1 MPSRIA
7 QRPRKTA
14 KNTSKRVVLY
24 VPDTFDPDN
33 HLPEELRHLADYARF
48 LLHRIN
54 VGRVHLRRGNCL
66 VYLKRDYLVE
76 FIPKERFTAIRDAL
90 VESDVIHVR
99 KFCVKGEMSYG
110 YRLLY
115 PHNQGFSLICPTTKR
130 LIDKIVRWRKRES
143 DSLRHP
149 VHRELRRYVKALTID
164 EQGAL
169 TSVHGTPFQ
178 QAAQVAM
185 IQRIKDGDFFS
196 IPDRY
201 GRFHSNL
208 TNLKKTLRPFLRY
221 RDSELVNL
229 DIANSQPM
237 VFCLLLVNLLSNNG
251 KLNNLIDYE
260 FSESSNPYA
269 IDIDEAFLLS
279 LSSSSSL
286 SSAFP
291 SSSLS
296 SLSSQEDQETRG
308 NEEEEEE
315 EEEGKALPI
324 LRRFNVENS
333 NKPNYDN
340 TLCKSEFSYDKPETY
355 RNIQELQNNKE
366 EEGEALPILR
376 RFGIETGSIV
386 NDDNTL
392 RQENLSYGMSDNW
405 TDDVKKFI
413 DLCERGVL
421 YDDLMRRLNIAAKR
435 RDSFKRLF
443 FSQVFFG
450 KVKTTGRVRE
460 LFSRDFPTVYKAIND
475 LKRKDYRQLAYL
487 LQAHESKIMIDVICR
502 RILDELPGTFIA
514 TIHDSIMTTPDK
526 ADEVRT
532 IMVREFQ
539 RFGLNPMIRLE
550 AY

>member
-1 MPSRIA
+1 MPSRTA
-7 QRPRKTA
+7 QRSRKTP
-14 KNTSKRVVLY
+14 KKTSKKVVLY
-24 VPDTFDPDN
+24 VPDTFDPDL
-33 HLPEELRHLADYARF
+33 HLPEELRHLADYARY

-54 VGRVHLRRGNCL
+54 VGRVHLRRGSCL

-115 PHNQGFSLICPTTKR
+115 PHNQGFSLYQPTTKR

-149 VHRELRRYVKALTID
+149 VHRELRRYVKAITID
-164 EQGAL
+164 EQAAL
-169 TSVHGTPFQ
+169 TSVHGTAFQ
-178 QAAQVAM
+178 QSAQVAM
-185 IQRIKDGDFFS
+185 IRRITEGDFFS

-237 VFCLLLVNLLSNNG
+237 VFCLLLVNLLSNNR

-269 IDIDEAFLLS
+269 IDIDEVFLLS

-286 SSAFP
+286 SSTFP

-308 NEEEEEE
+308 NE
-315 EEEGKALPI
+315 
-324 LRRFNVENS
+324 
-333 NKPNYDN
+333 
-340 TLCKSEFSYDKPETY
+340 
-355 RNIQELQNNKE
+355 
-366 EEGEALPILR
+366 
-376 RFGIETGSIV
+376 
-386 NDDNTL
+386 
-392 RQENLSYGMSDNW
+392 
-405 TDDVKKFI
+405 
-413 DLCERGVL
+413 
-421 YDDLMRRLNIAAKR
+421 
-435 RDSFKRLF
+435 
-443 FSQVFFG
+443 
-450 KVKTTGRVRE
+450 
-460 LFSRDFPTVYKAIND
+460 
-475 LKRKDYRQLAYL
+475 
-487 LQAHESKIMIDVICR
+487 
-502 RILDELPGTFIA
+502 
-514 TIHDSIMTTPDK
+514 
-526 ADEVRT
+526 
-532 IMVREFQ
+532 
-539 RFGLNPMIRLE
+539 
-550 AY
+550 